1 MAIWQPSPT
10 FRGGVHVAIRA
21 GQTLNRF
28 AAPVLYDHINI
39 IDMLE
44 LTFLPCI
51 LRRWYIA

>member
-1 MAIWQPSPT
+1 MAVWQPSPT